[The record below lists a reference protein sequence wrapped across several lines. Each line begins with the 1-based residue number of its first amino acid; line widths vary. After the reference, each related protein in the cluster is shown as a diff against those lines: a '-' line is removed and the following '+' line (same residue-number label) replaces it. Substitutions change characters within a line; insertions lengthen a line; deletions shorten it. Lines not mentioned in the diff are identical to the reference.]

1 MASRT
6 NLSSAL
12 QDYRELQNPVASS
25 AGADSVRS
33 QSDLVS
39 RYYDVVTPFYE
50 YAWGTS
56 FHFSPRH
63 AGERLATAQRL
74 HEEGVGRLLDLRPG
88 MQVADVGCGVGGPL
102 VTIARATGASITGIN
117 NNAHQIRRGEASLSR
132 AGLEA
137 SCRFLLADFMNVP
150 LPEGHFDAA
159 YSFEAMCH
167 APDTGRLFAEIF
179 RLLRSGGEIAA
190 IDWCLTERFD
200 AADGR
205 HRDVR
210 ERIESGNATPD
221 LLATRQQVEAAEA
234 AGFEVLTATDQAATS
249 DPGTPWY
256 LSLQGRDASLSS
268 FARTP
273 AGRRLT
279 AAATAVLE
287 RLRIVP
293 AGTAEAAE
301 LLNVA
306 ADALVEGGELGIFTP
321 GFLVH
326 ARKPR

>member
-6 NLSSAL
+6 DLSSAL
-12 QDYRELQNPVASS
+12 EDYRDLQNPGASS
-25 AGADSVRS
+25 SRADSVRS
-33 QSDLVS
+33 HSTLVS

-63 AGERLATAQRL
+63 TGERLAQALRR

-88 MQVADVGCGVGGPL
+88 MRVADIGCGIGGPL
-102 VTIARATGASITGIN
+102 ATIARATGARITGLN
-117 NNAHQIRRGEASLSR
+117 NNAHQIRKGEALLR
-132 AGLEA
+132 GAGLEA
-137 SCRFLLADFMNVP
+137 SCGFLLADFMNVP
-150 LPEGHFDAA
+150 LPDGHFDAA

-167 APDTGRLFAEIF
+167 APDTGRLFGEIF
-179 RLLRSGGEIAA
+179 RLLRPGGEVAA

-200 AADGR
+200 AADSR

-210 ERIESGNATPD
+210 ARIELGNATPG
-221 LLATRQQVEAAEA
+221 LLTTREQVDAAKA
-234 AGFEVLTATDQAATS
+234 AGFEVLTVTDQAASS

-268 FARTP
+268 LARTP

-279 AAATAVLE
+279 AAVTAVLE
-287 RLRIVP
+287 RLRILP
-293 AGTAEAAE
+293 AGTGEAAE

-306 ADALVEGGELGIFTP
+306 ADALVEGGELDIFTP
-321 GFLVH
+321 SFLIH
-326 ARKPR
+326 ARKPH

>member
-6 NLSSAL
+6 DLSSAL
-12 QDYRELQNPVASS
+12 EDYRELQRPVASS
-25 AGADSVRS
+25 SGAETVRS
-33 QSDLVS
+33 QSVLVS

-63 AGERLATAQRL
+63 TGERLAKAQRR
-74 HEEGVGRLLDLRPG
+74 HEEDMGSLLDLRPG
-88 MQVADVGCGVGGPL
+88 MQVADIGCGVGGPL
-102 VTIARATGASITGIN
+102 VTIARATGASITGLN
-117 NNAHQIRRGEASLSR
+117 NNAHQIRRGEALLR
-132 AGLEA
+132 GAGLKA
-137 SCRFLLADFMNVP
+137 SCRLLLADFMNVP
-150 LPEGHFDAA
+150 LPDGHFDAA

-167 APDTGRLFAEIF
+167 APDTGRLFREIF
-179 RLLRSGGEIAA
+179 RLLRPGGEVAA

-210 ERIESGNATPD
+210 ARIEFGNATPN
-221 LLATRQQVEAAEA
+221 LLTTRQQVAAAVA
-234 AGFEVLTATDQAATS
+234 AGFEVLTATDQAATG
-249 DPGTPWY
+249 DPGTPWFI
-256 LSLQGRDASLSS
+256 SLKGRDASLSS
-268 FARTP
+268 LARTP

-293 AGTAEAAE
+293 SGTGEAAK

-321 GFLVH
+321 SFLIH